1 MKMNPLRWPD
11 LVLSLVLVAG
21 GASAQVRL
29 NEIMADNGGAVI
41 SPGGG
46 SADYVELY
54 NGAITNVSL
63 AGWKLTDSTS
73 ATFSNAFVFPP
84 GTTIAPAG
92 YLVVWLD
99 ALTNGPGPGLHA
111 TSFSLSAGGD
121 VLSLFNS
128 ANVQQDQVGF
138 GLQVKDKPI
147 TRIPNGSAGRWSLA
161 NPSPGTAN
169 LATNALTLGT
179 PFALRLN
186 EWLPTNSA
194 GADKDRLELYN
205 PATNGPVRLGG
216 PAGVQI
222 TGSLTV
228 PDTNTA
234 LIFSNSFIASGGF
247 VRFTADNKNTLLGDQ
262 ADHLEFRLSSSSGET
277 ISLYNSN
284 KTTLI
289 DRISFGTFTNLPLAG
304 RDISMG
310 RVPDGGTNIVF
321 FYTNRT
327 TLGGP
332 NVEGEKITNIVVNEL
347 LSHTDPPLEDALELY
362 NPTDN
367 SVDVGGWWLSNSQG
381 SPYKFRF
388 PANTFISDTSYKVL
402 FEQSI
407 VNGAANAPGF
417 NPAGNDVAPNFTFNA
432 AHGDQCV
439 LTYFAPTPLLN
450 GSNTVFQLVRD
461 FDAAANGVSFGRY
474 VKSDGGADFVPMIA
488 RSFGVDNPTT
498 TAQFRTST
506 GLPNPYPKI
515 GPLVI
520 SEIMYHPPDIGTND
534 NLLDEYIE
542 LTSITNGVLKLYDP
556 AYPTNTWSLQGG
568 IVYFFP
574 TNVTLPANGRLLVLN
589 FDPFTNAPQL
599 AAFRATY
606 GVSTSVPVFGP
617 FGGKL
622 VNSSEIITLYKPDPV
637 QLPPHPD
644 AGFVPQVF
652 VEKVKYEDVSP
663 WPTNADGG
671 GVSLQRLS
679 LTGYANDHTNWYAAP
694 PTAGTP
700 NQQAAEVVHVYA
712 SEPLPGG
719 TFKLSIT
726 TTPGRNYVVE
736 GSTTLAPGS
745 WVQVTNFTA
754 TSTLTTVTNAGALL
768 QQPLRFYRART
779 P

>member
-1 MKMNPLRWPD
+1 MKMNSLRWSGWV
-11 LVLSLVLVAG
+11 LVLALVTG
-21 GASAQVRL
+21 GASAQVRM
-29 NEIMADNGGAVI
+29 NEIMADNSGAVLA
-41 SPGGG
+41 PGGG
-46 SADYVELY
+46 SSDYVELY
-54 NGAITNVSL
+54 NSGVSAVSL
-63 AGWKLTDSTS
+63 AGWKLTDTIV
-73 ATFSNAFVFPP
+73 ATFSNAFVFPA

-121 VLSLFNS
+121 VLSLFNA
-128 ANVQQDQVGF
+128 ANVLQDQAGF
-138 GLQVKDKPI
+138 GLQVPDKPI
-147 TRIPNGSAGRWSLA
+147 ARIPNGSAGRWSLA
-161 NPSPGTAN
+161 NATPN
-169 LATNALTLGT
+169 LANTAVTLGT

-205 PATNGPVRLGG
+205 PATNGPVLIGG

-234 LIFSNSFIASGGF
+234 LIFSYSFIASGGF
-247 VRFTADNKNTLLGDQ
+247 VRFTADNKKTALGDQ
-262 ADHLEFRLSSSSGET
+262 ADHLEFRLSSSAGET
-277 ISLYNSN
+277 VSIYLSN

-327 TLGGP
+327 TLGAA
-332 NVEGEKITNIVVNEL
+332 NLAGEKITNIVVNEL

-362 NPTDN
+362 NPTDD
-367 SVDVGGWWLSNSQG
+367 SVNIGGWWLSNSQG
-381 SPYKFRF
+381 NPYKFRF
-388 PANTFISDTSYKVL
+388 AENTFISDTSYKVL
-402 FEQSI
+402 FEQS
-407 VNGAANAPGF
+407 VANGAPNALGF
-417 NPAGNDVAPNFTFNA
+417 NPAGNDVAPNFTFNS

-439 LTYFAPTPLLN
+439 LTYFAPSPLLN

-461 FDAAANGVSFGRY
+461 FDAAENGVPYGRY

-488 RSFGVDNPTT
+488 RSFGVDNPAT

-506 GLPNPYPKI
+506 GLPNPYPKV

-520 SEIMYHPPDIGTND
+520 SEIMYHPPDVGTND

-542 LTSITNGVLKLYDP
+542 LTSITNGVLRLYDP
-556 AYPTNTWSLQGG
+556 AYPTNTWSVQGG
-568 IVYFFP
+568 VVYQFP
-574 TNVTLPANGRLLVLN
+574 TNVSLPANGRLLVLN
-589 FDPFTNAPQL
+589 FNPFTNAPQL

-606 GVSTSVPVFGP
+606 GVAESVPVFGP
-617 FGGKL
+617 FAGKL
-622 VNSSEIITLYKPDPV
+622 VNSSETIILYKPDAV
-637 QLPPHPD
+637 QLPPKAD

-652 VEKVKYEDVSP
+652 VEKMKYEDVAP

-679 LTGYANDHTNWYAAP
+679 LTGYANDQTNWYSAP
-694 PTAGTP
+694 PTAGTA
-700 NQQAAEVVHVYA
+700 NQQAPEVVHVYA
-712 SEPLPGG
+712 SEPQSGG
-719 TFKLSIT
+719 TFKLNVT
-726 TTPGRNYVVE
+726 TTPGRSYVVE
-736 GSTTLAPGS
+736 GSTNLLPGS
-745 WVQVTNFTA
+745 WVQVTNFIA
-754 TSTLTTVTNAGALL
+754 TGSLTTVTNQGALL
-768 QQPLRFYRART
+768 QRPLQFYRART